1 MEFLRIFGSLV
12 LVFGLLGGL
21 LWGLKRLQLRIQP
34 GQPGRRLQVLESTSV
49 GPRQK
54 LALVRVGTQELL
66 VGVSPGHMTALG
78 QWTVAEG
85 ETPADHGQ
93 ALRALAQEL
102 RHEH

>member
-1 MEFLRIFGSLV
+1 MEFLRVFGSLV

-34 GQPGRRLQVLESTSV
+34 GQAGRRLQVLETAGV

-54 LALVRVGTQELL
+54 LALVRVGSHEVL
-66 VGVSPGHMTALG
+66 VGISPGHMSALG
-78 QWTVAEG
+78 QWPAEG
-85 ETPADHGQ
+85 QASDHGE

-102 RHEH
+102 RHDQ